1 MEKFFNKMGK
11 KIYKAIKKDAK
22 RVLKEIDGEEL
33 YSVAL
38 VTDSDCI
45 TLFMALNTYEFLETA
60 DEEYLEMVKDDLSE
74 EDMRQ
79 VEEGEVCLTKWLPD
93 EWGYSDDES
102 GELSKISQVLYK
114 KEASNPEEY
123 AKYKAL
129 FFDTVTS
136 AFKKVIEEKT
146 FGENSEEV
154 TYFISTS
161 DGDEIYEIEN
171 CSAKKLNSEKVYEQ
185 FLSRKELEEGSN

>member
-22 RVLKEIDGEEL
+22 RVLKEMDGEEL

-79 VEEGEVCLTKWLPD
+79 IEEGEVGSVSIRSFTPFFPPSYRFKTTFSAV
-93 EWGYSDDES
+93 GA
-102 GELSKISQVLYK
+102 KTRNVV
-114 KEASNPEEY
+114 AS
-123 AKYKAL
+123 
-129 FFDTVTS
+129 FDHS
-136 AFKKVIEEKT
+136 APKF
-146 FGENSEEV
+146 S
-154 TYFISTS
+154 SS
-161 DGDEIYEIEN
+161 
-171 CSAKKLNSEKVYEQ
+171 
-185 FLSRKELEEGSN
+185 

>member
-1 MEKFFNKMGK
+1 MGK

-60 DEEYLEMVKDDLSE
+60 DEEYLEMVKEDLSK

-93 EWGYSDDES
+93 EWGYSDDEN

-114 KEASNPEEY
+114 KEDSNPEEY
-123 AKYKAL
+123 MKYKAL

-171 CSAKKLNSEKVYEQ
+171 RSAKKLNSEKVYEQ
-185 FLSRKELEEGSN
+185 FLNRKELE